1 MYSDLFTAESLAEL
15 KTAFLTQFPMA
26 LWETF
31 YVTVLSTAL
40 AILLG
45 LPLGVL
51 LVAGEKDGVLPLP
64 KPVLSVLNV
73 IINLLRSIPFLI
85 LMIMVF
91 PLSRLIIGTAVGTT
105 ATIALTTILGYSA
118 MSGIIGGGGLG
129 KVAIDYGY
137 YRYKYLVMF
146 AAVILLILLVQ
157 LFQTVGTK
165 LAVKCDKRLKK

>member
-51 LVAGEKDGVLPLP
+51 LVISLIDLGAVV
-64 KPVLSVLNV
+64 PVW
-73 IINLLRSIPFLI
+73 IFLHI
-85 LMIMVF
+85 
-91 PLSRLIIGTAVGTT
+91 
-105 ATIALTTILGYSA
+105 
-118 MSGIIGGGGLG
+118 
-129 KVAIDYGY
+129 
-137 YRYKYLVMF
+137 
-146 AAVILLILLVQ
+146 
-157 LFQTVGTK
+157 
-165 LAVKCDKRLKK
+165 RLKEIQGGEEDAAAEY

>member
-105 ATIALTTILGYSA
+105 ATIVPLV
-118 MSGIIGGGGLG
+118 
-129 KVAIDYGY
+129 VAAFPFVA
-137 YRYKYLVMF
+137 RLVESSLRELSHQF
-146 AAVILLILLVQ
+146 EY
-157 LFQTVGTK
+157 
-165 LAVKCDKRLKK
+165 

>member
-15 KTAFLTQFPMA
+15 KTAFVTQFPMA

-40 AILLG
+40 AIVLG

-73 IINLLRSIPFLI
+73 IILSLI
-85 LMIMVF
+85 HI
-91 PLSRLIIGTAVGTT
+91 
-105 ATIALTTILGYSA
+105 
-118 MSGIIGGGGLG
+118 
-129 KVAIDYGY
+129 
-137 YRYKYLVMF
+137 
-146 AAVILLILLVQ
+146 
-157 LFQTVGTK
+157 
-165 LAVKCDKRLKK
+165 

>member
-51 LVAGEKDGVLPLP
+51 LGRRTASCPC
-64 KPVLSVLNV
+64 
-73 IINLLRSIPFLI
+73 RS
-85 LMIMVF
+85 
-91 PLSRLIIGTAVGTT
+91 RCC
-105 ATIALTTILGYSA
+105 
-118 MSGIIGGGGLG
+118 
-129 KVAIDYGY
+129 
-137 YRYKYLVMF
+137 R
-146 AAVILLILLVQ
+146 
-157 LFQTVGTK
+157 
-165 LAVKCDKRLKK
+165 C